1 MFIWNHLSSKQ
12 MKEYIDLFADINE
25 LFIRSITLRE
35 IILRLARL
43 HQFNFILEENTLSE
57 YLQLVTVENR
67 AL

>member
-1 MFIWNHLSSKQ
+1 MFIWNHLTSKQ

-35 IILRLARL
+35 TILRLARP

>member
-1 MFIWNHLSSKQ
+1 

-35 IILRLARL
+35 TILRLARL

>member
-1 MFIWNHLSSKQ
+1 